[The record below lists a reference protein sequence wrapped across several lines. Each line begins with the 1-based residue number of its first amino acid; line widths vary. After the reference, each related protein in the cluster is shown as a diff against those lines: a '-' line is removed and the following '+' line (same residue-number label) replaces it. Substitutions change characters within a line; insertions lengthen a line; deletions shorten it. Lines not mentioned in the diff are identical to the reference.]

1 MKFVE
6 TKYVFIG
13 KTSQVLWMCV
23 NFWCLTS
30 LSNHLVYSG
39 CHQPPKPAP
48 SRGSNPWP
56 KQTSHW
62 LDWLRS
68 NQIQKS
74 YVTGF
79 RVCTYTMHARIHNSQ
94 AQAEA
99 HTHTFKHTH
108 LVTQTHTH
116 THVQSCKNPP
126 TLTPTCARSLSVWVH
141 CGKSAFWRRILH
153 HGISQLCPAPLAKPS
168 YRGYGSG
175 KLKQPSQGFRVL
187 WKFKSQVQV
196 VNELWEGERWG
207 RWTRCCHICRRY
219 NCKAKRGGKQT
230 DGFWEWRLVFFF
242 LVGTDNI
249 HCTGQG
255 PWEGNS
261 NSSTRRSMTL
271 TSPVT
276 EANAAFHITLSD
288 LALEKLQWHIISTF

>member
-23 NFWCLTS
+23 HFLCPTS

-79 RVCTYTMHARIHNSQ
+79 RVYTYTMHARIHNSQ

-116 THVQSCKNPP
+116 TLMFNHARIPP
-126 TLTPTCARSLSVWVH
+126 HSHPHAHGPSPCECIVGNLPSGGGYYITASASFAQPRS
-141 CGKSAFWRRILH
+141 
-153 HGISQLCPAPLAKPS
+153 PN
-168 YRGYGSG
+168 
-175 KLKQPSQGFRVL
+175 RVT
-187 WKFKSQVQV
+187 V
-196 VNELWEGERWG
+196 VTAVEN
-207 RWTRCCHICRRY
+207 
-219 NCKAKRGGKQT
+219 
-230 DGFWEWRLVFFF
+230 
-242 LVGTDNI
+242 
-249 HCTGQG
+249 
-255 PWEGNS
+255 
-261 NSSTRRSMTL
+261 
-271 TSPVT
+271 
-276 EANAAFHITLSD
+276 
-288 LALEKLQWHIISTF
+288 